1 MKKQRL
7 AASMACLLAGFVSVL
22 HAQDAGGQAPVKNLE
37 KVQVIDHTRLGYAA
51 SAQYHIEKID
61 VGPLGNASILKT
73 PLSLTVVPEALIVNQ
88 QAKTVNDVLRDLP
101 SVEIRDQQG
110 LEVSRPQS
118 RGFQGTIV
126 QNTRLD
132 GLNVIG
138 TTAIPAENLSGI
150 AVLNGV
156 AGSLYGPETP
166 AGVFN
171 YILKRPTDE
180 PLLRFIESYDS
191 NAIFTEQLDIGGM
204 TGSDGQFGYR
214 FNLVHGGGE
223 GYVSGSDS
231 NRTLLSVAFDYHLDS
246 QTVLET
252 NFSHY
257 KTDVTGL
264 PGSVVYDSGKST
276 VLPKAVDP
284 TKVGLGQP
292 GAGTD
297 LVSDTAVVKLK
308 HDFNNG
314 WTFEVGG
321 VYENAVRNLF
331 GITNTFVDN
340 NGNYQ
345 TTKNFTAVPRFTIA
359 SNSAQLNGH
368 FDAFGLTNDLAIGTN
383 GFTNGQYSYL
393 NSIAVPLGSANI
405 SQPVVFPTKPTPDS
419 GGLYKAG
426 SLTQQSIIVGDTLHF
441 DDQWSVQGV
450 LNASY
455 ISAKS
460 YGPNGVVKSAD
471 SRDAAISPTISVLY
485 QPSSQL
491 TTYLTY
497 SKSLEQGEAAPALTA
512 NANDFLAPYHD
523 TQYEAGAKYALSDTT
538 LVTLDAFRMTR
549 PLADTNA
556 TTNIFAV
563 VGTQRN
569 YGAELF
575 VQGNPSSEVSL
586 LGGVTYIDARL
597 LDTGVASTED
607 KLVVGV
613 PHVKTDM
620 SVDYHPDFAKGYA
633 LTGTVH
639 FESERAATNTN
650 NSFAPSFATLDIGAR
665 YSTQLFAH
673 YATLRA
679 QVINVTDKNYYSS
692 VADGNIVGS
701 PGANTA
707 YYGAPRTFLVSLE
720 LDL

>member
-1 MKKQRL
+1 
-7 AASMACLLAGFVSVL
+7 
-22 HAQDAGGQAPVKNLE
+22 
-37 KVQVIDHTRLGYAA
+37 
-51 SAQYHIEKID
+51 
-61 VGPLGNASILKT
+61 
-73 PLSLTVVPEALIVNQ
+73 
-88 QAKTVNDVLRDLP
+88 
-101 SVEIRDQQG
+101 
-110 LEVSRPQS
+110 
-118 RGFQGTIV
+118 
-126 QNTRLD
+126 
-132 GLNVIG
+132 
-138 TTAIPAENLSGI
+138 
-150 AVLNGV
+150 
-156 AGSLYGPETP
+156 
-166 AGVFN
+166 
-171 YILKRPTDE
+171 
-180 PLLRFIESYDS
+180 
-191 NAIFTEQLDIGGM
+191 
-204 TGSDGQFGYR
+204 
-214 FNLVHGGGE
+214 
-223 GYVSGSDS
+223 
-231 NRTLLSVAFDYHLDS
+231 
-246 QTVLET
+246 
-252 NFSHY
+252 
-257 KTDVTGL
+257 
-264 PGSVVYDSGKST
+264 
-276 VLPKAVDP
+276 
-284 TKVGLGQP
+284 
-292 GAGTD
+292 
-297 LVSDTAVVKLK
+297 
-308 HDFNNG
+308 
-314 WTFEVGG
+314 
-321 VYENAVRNLF
+321 
-331 GITNTFVDN
+331 
-340 NGNYQ
+340 
-345 TTKNFTAVPRFTIA
+345 
-359 SNSAQLNGH
+359 
-368 FDAFGLTNDLAIGTN
+368 
-383 GFTNGQYSYL
+383 
-393 NSIAVPLGSANI
+393 
-405 SQPVVFPTKPTPDS
+405 
-419 GGLYKAG
+419 
-426 SLTQQSIIVGDTLHF
+426 
-441 DDQWSVQGV
+441 VQGV